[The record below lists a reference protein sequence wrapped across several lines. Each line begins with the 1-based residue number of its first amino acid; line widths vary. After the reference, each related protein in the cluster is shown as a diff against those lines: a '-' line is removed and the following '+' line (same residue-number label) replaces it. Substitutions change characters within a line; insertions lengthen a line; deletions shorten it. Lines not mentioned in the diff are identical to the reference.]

1 MAMLLHVCSE
11 PHMGKGG
18 KLMRAV
24 PFLTVMHWIIKLFS
38 KNSNSGYCKILQFM
52 ILETSKDLH
61 AG

>member
-11 PHMGKGG
+11 PHVGKGG
-18 KLMRAV
+18 KLMRAL
-24 PFLTVMHWIIKLFS
+24 PFVMVMHWIIKLFS
-38 KNSNSGYCKILQFM
+38 KTSNSSYRKILQFM

>member
-11 PHMGKGG
+11 PHVGKGG

-24 PFLTVMHWIIKLFS
+24 PFVTVMHWIIKLFF
-38 KNSNSGYCKILQFM
+38 KNSNSGYRKILQFM